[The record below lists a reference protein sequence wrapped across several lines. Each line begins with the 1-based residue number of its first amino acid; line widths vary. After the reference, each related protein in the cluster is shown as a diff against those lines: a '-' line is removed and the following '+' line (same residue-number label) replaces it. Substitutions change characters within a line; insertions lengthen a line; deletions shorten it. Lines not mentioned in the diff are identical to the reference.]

1 MPRLRTAVLLL
12 AACTLPL
19 GAQSLGDA
27 TAIAGP
33 QWVQYK
39 FSAGGTEKTVSQL
52 AVPIALIVPFNDRLN
67 LDISTSYA
75 MSEVHF
81 NGAKT
86 SSISGLT
93 DTLVRGS
100 MTLTRDVV
108 SLLPHR
114 LAFKFAA
121 VERYGFFILLALLFT
136 GILGTLLSPF
146 VSVTLYFVAMVCGI
160 PAGGML

>member
-1 MPRLRTAVLLL
+1 MALAWGFLLRISLGL
-12 AACTLPL
+12 AADNP
-19 GAQSLGDA
+19 AQDWLSSVGE
-27 TAIAGP
+27 AGIF
-33 QWVQYK
+33 VNVI
-39 FSAGGTEKTVSQL
+39 FFA
-52 AVPIALIVPFNDRLN
+52 LN
-67 LDISTSYA
+67 LFPIPPLDGGRI
-75 MSEVHF
+75 
-81 NGAKT
+81 
-86 SSISGLT
+86 L
-93 DTLVRGS
+93 
-100 MTLTRDVV
+100 V